1 MESLREQFAK
11 TDNPQ
16 NIDAYV
22 NWLESKVHK
31 ADEDKKKVLHTFETL
46 RKLTYNEDEVK
57 LILSESI
64 KYGFG
69 CIMRGTHIQKIPS
82 MLTEWFEANKKR
94 L

>member
-1 MESLREQFAK
+1 MESLREQFEK
-11 TDNPQ
+11 TDNKQ

-22 NWLESKVHK
+22 NWLEAKIHK
-31 ADEDKKKVLHTFETL
+31 AEDDKKKVLTTFETL
-46 RKLTYNEDEVK
+46 RKLTYSEDEVK
-57 LILSESI
+57 FILTEAI

-69 CIMRGTHIQKIPS
+69 CVMRGTNIQKVPS